1 MEEGISNKN
10 SKPLTKAQRAIVN
23 AGTEIRLDRATAE
36 DAAYLARQFV
46 QATLPHSDPKAD
58 TWSRQN
64 GNFTLGIQAGF
75 NVKTGK
81 SYGLPAG
88 SSGADAYGN
97 SRPFQTETG
106 VARIV
111 GIEFAERAPGLLIR
125 HGIRSLAAGSVH
137 PGHSPEFRVDEA
149 ALAYGIE
156 TLVAFAHGVGSGA
169 VSGGQ
174 DQPHQAPGA

>member
-1 MEEGISNKN
+1 MAEGGTDKK

-36 DAAYLARQFV
+36 DPAYLARQFV

-81 SYGLPAG
+81 SYGLPYEIIPRLLL
-88 SSGADAYGN
+88 SGLPPRP
-97 SRPFQTETG
+97 SRPRVRGSNWVQAWRDFC
-106 VARIV
+106 V
-111 GIEFAERAPGLLIR
+111 
-125 HGIRSLAAGSVH
+125 RS
-137 PGHSPEFRVDEA
+137 D
-149 ALAYGIE
+149 
-156 TLVAFAHGVGSGA
+156 
-169 VSGGQ
+169 
-174 DQPHQAPGA
+174 

>member
-1 MEEGISNKN
+1 MGEGDTDKK

-81 SYGLPAG
+81 SYGLP
-88 SSGADAYGN
+88 YGIIP
-97 SRPFQTETG
+97 RLLLFWITTEALENQKSA
-106 VARIV
+106 ARIGGKHG
-111 GIEFAERAPGLLIR
+111 GIYARR
-125 HGIRSLAAGSVH
+125 GIRSRAW
-137 PGHSPEFRVDEA
+137 R
-149 ALAYGIE
+149 
-156 TLVAFAHGVGSGA
+156 
-169 VSGGQ
+169 
-174 DQPHQAPGA
+174 QA

>member
-1 MEEGISNKN
+1 MAEGGTDKK

-46 QATLPHSDPKAD
+46 QATLPHSDPKAE

-81 SYGLPAG
+81 SYGLPYGIIPRLLLFWITTEALKTKSPRLELGASMAG
-88 SSGADAYGN
+88 FMSEVGLRSGAWGKAQRGHRLAGANDAT
-97 SRPFQTETG
+97 F
-106 VARIV
+106 
-111 GIEFAERAPGLLIR
+111 PG
-125 HGIRSLAAGSVH
+125 
-137 PGHSPEFRVDEA
+137 PD
-149 ALAYGIE
+149 
-156 TLVAFAHGVGSGA
+156 
-169 VSGGQ
+169 
-174 DQPHQAPGA
+174 